1 MLEQSATLYF
11 GPWYRRSPSFDATR
25 RAGCTAYDIYNH
37 MYLPGYYDDPDVEYR
52 LLNEGVTM
60 WDVGVERTVEVS
72 GPDADK
78 LIDMITCRDLTKC
91 KVKQGKYMLVTAPD
105 GGIVNDPV
113 LLHVDENRWWMQL
126 ADSDAGLYALGVLAA
141 SGLNAKV
148 TLPDVHPMQVQG
160 PLSAKTLEK
169 LVGSAIYDIK
179 YYWCENFT
187 IDGIPVLISRT
198 GWTAIPG
205 FEVNLLD
212 YSRGDDL
219 WDAVAGAGEEF
230 GIKPIAPCEARRIEG
245 GIFNYGSDM
254 TLNDTPLHVMGL
266 ERLVEDQPQ
275 DYIGKKALE
284 ELQAKG
290 VDRKLVA
297 SISRATSSAPSCRGT
312 GTSSATGRRSG
323 TSPTPCGR
331 RASSETS
338 GSCGCRSTWRTPARS
353 SRSRRSTARRSRA
366 SRLRSRSSTHARR
379 RPRRRWRSYL
389 RRGTAR
395 RGTRTQC
402 RSRRRSSDCPRSL
415 PLFGRSVGA
424 ARSPAGGYGV
434 SPKIVLGAPEPC
446 RFRGPPI
453 TIQPPV
459 VGIASRFVR
468 FSSVNRCFRRVRN
481 VSKNVGSLP
490 GSGPKVS
497 VPSAPRFAS
506 TPLWISH
513 RTAAFENPGW
523 RNRPA
528 ALPQL

>member
-1 MLEQSATLYF
+1 MTNERPEMLEQSATLYF
-11 GPWYRRSPSFDATR
+11 GPWYRRSPYFDATR

-37 MYLPGYYDDPDVEYR
+37 MYLPGYYDDPDVEYA

-91 KVKQGKYMLVTAPD
+91 KVKQGKYMIVTAPD

-113 LLHVDENRWWMQL
+113 LLHVDENTWWMQL
-126 ADSDAGLYALGVLAA
+126 ADSDAGLYALGVAA
-141 SGLNAKV
+141 SSGLNAKV

-179 YYWCENFT
+179 YYWCENFS

-254 TLNDTPLHVMGL
+254 TLDDTPLHVMGL

-275 DYIGKKALE
+275 DYIGKQALE
-284 ELQAKG
+284 SLKAKG
-290 VDRKLVA
+290 VDRKLVGLDLPGDQLRAELSRPWDVMRDGKAVGRVTDAVWSPGLGRNIGFVWVPIDMADPGTKLEIHTEHDTTIEGTTA
-297 SISRATSSAPSCRGT
+297 SIPFVD
-312 GTSSATGRRSG
+312 
-323 TSPTPCGR
+323 
-331 RASSETS
+331 
-338 GSCGCRSTWRTPARS
+338 
-353 SRSRRSTARRSRA
+353 
-366 SRLRSRSSTHARR
+366 
-379 RPRRRWRSYL
+379 PRKE
-389 RRGTAR
+389 A
-395 RGTRTQC
+395 
-402 RSRRRSSDCPRSL
+402 
-415 PLFGRSVGA
+415 
-424 ARSPAGGYGV
+424 
-434 SPKIVLGAPEPC
+434 
-446 RFRGPPI
+446 
-453 TIQPPV
+453 
-459 VGIASRFVR
+459 
-468 FSSVNRCFRRVRN
+468 
-481 VSKNVGSLP
+481 
-490 GSGPKVS
+490 
-497 VPSAPRFAS
+497 
-506 TPLWISH
+506 
-513 RTAAFENPGW
+513 
-523 RNRPA
+523 PA
-528 ALPQL
+528 AALA